1 MNMQFPEFGILY
13 IDDEVKS
20 LKYFEAIFADLAPV
34 YVAQS
39 PAEGF
44 KLFCEHHEQIGLVLS
59 DKKMPDESGIELL
72 GRIREV
78 DPRPLRVLV
87 TAFSDLSLAVD
98 AFNDGLLYSYFSK
111 PWDPSDLEHHMVKAL
126 RHFCLEREREK
137 ILAEKTEVID
147 QLLMADKVASI
158 GILSTGLN
166 HHVRNALTVFRTFYD
181 MLPLQLEEELG
192 GRPRDESFWT
202 DFYEEVGGQINRITS
217 MLSSLSDGSD
227 LALIPDSEDF
237 CLKGVVESASEM
249 IFGGIDRYS
258 ILIKEDDDLPIM
270 KGDPRRISQMVRI
283 LLQEAKMAM
292 PESGDIEIE
301 LRRREELAGIKLTIL
316 DSGELIPEE
325 DLKHLFEPFYVRAQ
339 RPEDLGSNFL
349 ACYLTAFS
357 HGGTIRAYRSEDG
370 RNAIEV
376 CLPLFPPGKERV
388 EMIRQVRDFSSRQ
401 LRDPSNLAQ

>member
-1 MNMQFPEFGILY
+1 MQFPDYGILY
-13 IDDEVKS
+13 IDDEEKS
-20 LKYFEAIFADLAPV
+20 LKYFEAIFSDLAPI
-34 YVAQS
+34 YVARS

-44 KLFCEHHEQIGLVLS
+44 RLFSENHERIGLVLS
-59 DKKMPDESGIELL
+59 DKKMPDESGIDLL

-87 TAFSDLSLAVD
+87 TAFSDLGLAVD
-98 AFNDGLLYSYFSK
+98 AFNDRLLYSYFSK
-111 PWDPSDLEHHMVKAL
+111 PWDPSDLEHHMIKAL
-126 RHFCLEREREK
+126 RHFSLEREREK
-137 ILAEKTEVID
+137 ILGEKSEIIE

-181 MLPLQLEEELG
+181 MLPLQLEEEIG
-192 GRPRDESFWT
+192 GPPRDESFWT
-202 DFYEEVGGQINRITS
+202 EFYGEVGGQINRITS

-227 LALIPDSEDF
+227 LALVPESEEF
-237 CLKGVVESASEM
+237 CMKSLVESAAEVV
-249 IFGGIDRYS
+249 FGQNGLHSTS
-258 ILIKEDDDLPIM
+258 IKVGEDVPDI
-270 KGDPRRISQMVRI
+270 KGDPGRISQMVRI

-292 PESGDIEIE
+292 PESGEIEIE
-301 LRRREELAGIKLTIL
+301 LVSRQDSAGIKLTIL
-316 DSGELIPEE
+316 DNGELIPEE

-357 HGGTIRAYRSEDG
+357 HGGTIRAYRSQDQ

-376 CLPLFPPGKERV
+376 CLPLVPPGKERV
-388 EMIRQVRDFSSRQ
+388 DMIRQVRDFSSRH
-401 LRDPSNLAQ
+401 LSDSNILTR